1 MEFDVFLNIFIGF
14 FNISKEPSRRW
25 KNSVKPIDLFE
36 IKIGSYKKAF
46 PFPEFRKIPS
56 NCFKSF
62 PIWIYKFIH
71 NPVSEFRFISY
82 PERFYVDWRDS
93 TRRRRHAGPMG
104 RFEEHWIRLISIIL
118 WSSLKKRDQDL
129 KIVSVHIQH
138 GPGFFSIVRKIFLD
152 ANAVGRSRIPKEL
165 PFCYIYLI
173 SLRIGDKYEK
183 MYPKYCW

>member
-152 ANAVGRSRIPKEL
+152 ANAVGPVFPRSCHFVI
-165 PFCYIYLI
+165 YI
-173 SLRIGDKYEK
+173 
-183 MYPKYCW
+183 